1 MSLAEL
7 QPAEEQ
13 LRAKVAEEVRVYG
26 KPLPLLAE
34 RRLARGWV
42 KRRLTLAH
50 SGRKARVVASLK
62 SPVRGPASAAG
73 RAAGV
78 GKTKPRM
85 PMMQASFSLK
95 KGASG
100 SVKAAGKIP
109 VAVRTKRAARSP
121 LGQINLNVAG
131 PSGSGGV
138 GRMAS
143 GPKKAVVDVKGKG
156 REIIF

>member
-1 MSLAEL
+1 MSLAEIE
-7 QPAEEQ
+7 PVGEQ
-13 LRAKVAEEVRVYG
+13 LRVKVEEEVR
-26 KPLPLLAE
+26 LLAE
-34 RRLARGWV
+34 RRLVRSWA
-42 KRRLTLAH
+42 KRHLTLAH
-50 SGRKARVVASLK
+50 SGRKARVVASPK

-109 VAVRTKRAARSP
+109 VPVRTKRAARSP
-121 LGQINLNVAG
+121 LGQITLNVAG